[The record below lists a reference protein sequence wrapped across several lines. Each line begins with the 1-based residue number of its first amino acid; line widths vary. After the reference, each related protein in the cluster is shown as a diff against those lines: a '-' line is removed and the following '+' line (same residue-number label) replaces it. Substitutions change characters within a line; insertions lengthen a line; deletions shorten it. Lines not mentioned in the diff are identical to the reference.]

1 MYCHC
6 RLTFTAFVMFSGI
19 SLFWTEAKA
28 RGYSLS
34 VVSHYLSSGP
44 ARLVGLGNRKG
55 ALKPGLDAD
64 LIFFDPDASFVVT
77 PEIVVYKN
85 KVSYVLIVPNAIDI

>member
-1 MYCHC
+1 MKSNISLNKY
-6 RLTFTAFVMFSGI
+6 LIEIYILGL

-34 VVSHYLSSGP
+34 TVSHYLSAGP
-44 ARLVGLGNRKG
+44 ANMVGLQNRKG

-64 LIFFDPDASFVVT
+64 LVFFDPEASFVVT
-77 PEIVVYKN
+77 PEIILYKN
-85 KVSYVLIVPNAIDI
+85 KVIFNNNSVKM